1 MSQFSEIDDLDGSW
15 IKEHE
20 KMSNINQNYFREP
33 MEYISLNFIY
43 MNMADEI
50 VKVESEDEDLS
61 ILSGSGRVGITK
73 ERLLHIIQSRR
84 KMGHIKYKLLDIL
97 YYVVDLESDKIQS
110 FSKME
115 DMAACG
121 SLFLK
126 NFPLISGDMEIFE
139 SIFIFHHI
147 NSIYFLFKEVPL
159 KSILKKDAAL
169 VSQQSRAKST
179 KKVRISLSGDDELS
193 ESKNLVDMTVPLMK
207 KRFTR
212 YLRKSIEKKG
222 LTRKQ
227 PITIC

>member
-1 MSQFSEIDDLDGSW
+1 MSQFSKIDDLDGSW

-20 KMSNINQNYFREP
+20 KMSNISQNYFREP
-33 MEYISLNFIY
+33 MEYISMNFIY

-61 ILSGSGRVGITK
+61 ILSGSGTVGITK

-84 KMGHIKYKLLDIL
+84 KMGHIKYKILDIL

-159 KSILKKDAAL
+159 KSILKKDA
-169 VSQQSRAKST
+169 VISQQNRGKST
-179 KKVRISLSGDDELS
+179 KKVRISLSESSELP
-193 ESKNLVDMTVPLMK
+193 EPKNPVDMTVPLMK

-227 PITIC
+227 RPITIC

>member
-1 MSQFSEIDDLDGSW
+1 MSQFSKIDDLDGSW

-20 KMSNINQNYFREP
+20 KMSNISQNYFREP
-33 MEYISLNFIY
+33 MEYISMNFIY

-50 VKVESEDEDLS
+50 VKVESDDEDLS
-61 ILSGSGRVGITK
+61 ILSGSGTVGITK

-84 KMGHIKYKLLDIL
+84 KMGHIKYKILDIL

-159 KSILKKDAAL
+159 KSILKKDVA
-169 VSQQSRAKST
+169 VSQQNRGKST
-179 KKVRISLSGDDELS
+179 KKVRISLSESS
-193 ESKNLVDMTVPLMK
+193 ESSEPKNQVDMTVPLMK

-227 PITIC
+227 RPITIC